1 MLVRKISTLL
11 WITVIMVTTG
21 VYSRVWDNKT
31 KEYVKHITQ
40 DSVPS
45 KNIESC
51 NSYRVVSEFLLV
63 FWTH

>member
-1 MLVRKISTLL
+1 
-11 WITVIMVTTG
+11 MVTTG

-51 NSYRVVSEFLLV
+51 NSYGVVSEF
-63 FWTH
+63 FERIRTIFYTMFTRSDR

>member
-1 MLVRKISTLL
+1 M
-11 WITVIMVTTG
+11 IMVTTG

-63 FWTH
+63 F